1 MTSLD
6 VSSHEI
12 LVGSGDGRARLYD
25 LRAGSLLTDTLGG
38 SVSSVKFT
46 RDGQCILASCVG
58 KSLKLMDKA
67 NGEMLSEFK
76 GHVNKDYKLDSC
88 LDHTDQLVISGSE
101 DSKVYLWDLVTGEV
115 VGKLD
120 HGANTGTVHSLAVHP
135 ARSFLVSAQ
144 RGSVTVWQDREKY
157 EEDEEEEVVMSS
169 ANAFDMPPH
178 WLKNIQKLSDKHT
191 IRKTKLKFAKVF
203 NTYIIMILCFRNVSL
218 LKRTICFQSS
228 PETSCSISR
237 AVLFHS
243 LGAFSEPSRN
253 LPRGQ
258 KT

>member
-1 MTSLD
+1 MSSKINLQVWDCRSRSTEPIQTLEEAKDTVTSLD
-6 VSSHEI
+6 VSAHEI

-58 KSLKLMDKA
+58 QSLKLMDKT

-135 ARSFLVSAQ
+135 ARSMLVAAQ
-144 RGSVTVWQDREKY
+144 RGTVTVWQDREVY

-178 WLKNIQKLSDKHT
+178 WLEKHP
-191 IRKTKLKFAKVF
+191 K
-203 NTYIIMILCFRNVSL
+203 
-218 LKRTICFQSS
+218 
-228 PETSCSISR
+228 
-237 AVLFHS
+237 AV
-243 LGAFSEPSRN
+243 R
-253 LPRGQ
+253 
-258 KT
+258 

>member
-6 VSSHEI
+6 VSAHEI

-58 KSLKLMDKA
+58 GSLKLMDKT

-101 DSKVYLWDLVTGEV
+101 DSKVYC
-115 VGKLD
+115 
-120 HGANTGTVHSLAVHP
+120 
-135 ARSFLVSAQ
+135 
-144 RGSVTVWQDREKY
+144 SVE
-157 EEDEEEEVVMSS
+157 
-169 ANAFDMPPH
+169 
-178 WLKNIQKLSDKHT
+178 
-191 IRKTKLKFAKVF
+191 
-203 NTYIIMILCFRNVSL
+203 
-218 LKRTICFQSS
+218 
-228 PETSCSISR
+228 
-237 AVLFHS
+237 
-243 LGAFSEPSRN
+243 
-253 LPRGQ
+253 
-258 KT
+258 